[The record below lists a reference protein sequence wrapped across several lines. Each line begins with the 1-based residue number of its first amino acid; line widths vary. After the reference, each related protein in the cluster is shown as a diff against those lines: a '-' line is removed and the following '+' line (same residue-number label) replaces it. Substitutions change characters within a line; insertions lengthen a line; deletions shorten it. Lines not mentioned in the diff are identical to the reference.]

1 MYEVRFFN
9 FYFSRKKMKHL
20 TDDEL
25 IKSYQELLSRG
36 ISCWASS
43 VGKQLMEQEL
53 KKRNL
58 NYEL

>member
-1 MYEVRFFN
+1 
-9 FYFSRKKMKHL
+9 MKHL

-43 VGKQLMEQEL
+43 VGKQLIEQEL

>member
-1 MYEVRFFN
+1 
-9 FYFSRKKMKHL
+9 MKQL

-25 IKSYQELLSRG
+25 IESYQELLSRG

-43 VGKQLMEQEL
+43 VGKQLMEQEI

-58 NYEL
+58 NYEF

>member
-1 MYEVRFFN
+1 MPNRFFN
-9 FYFSRKKMKHL
+9 FYFLRKKMKHL

-25 IKSYQELLSRG
+25 IQSYRELLSRG
-36 ISCWASS
+36 ITCWSSS

>member
-1 MYEVRFFN
+1 
-9 FYFSRKKMKHL
+9 MKHL

-25 IKSYQELLSRG
+25 IESYRELLSRG
-36 ISCWASS
+36 IISWSSS

-58 NYEL
+58 NYEF

>member
-1 MYEVRFFN
+1 
-9 FYFSRKKMKHL
+9 MKHL

-25 IKSYQELLSRG
+25 IESYRELLSRG
-36 ISCWASS
+36 ITSWSSS

-58 NYEL
+58 NYEF

>member
-1 MYEVRFFN
+1 
-9 FYFSRKKMKHL
+9 MKHL

-25 IKSYQELLSRG
+25 IQSYRELLSRG
-36 ISCWASS
+36 ITCWSSS